1 MTLPIAERVS
11 LEAILSHY
19 CEQVPLRVRDKL
31 RMSFRIEGNVVTLF
45 EQRVSFQ
52 DRSRWIDID
61 VARFHY
67 YKTRD
72 RWVLYWRDSKRRR
85 GWHLYDRIKPNRSIE
100 PLLAEVDKDPTG
112 IFWG

>member
-1 MTLPIAERVS
+1 MFDPTIQN
-11 LEAILSHY
+11 HY
-19 CEQVPLRVRDKL
+19 CEKRVPLHVREKVRL
-31 RMSFRIEGNVVTLF
+31 TFRIEGNVVTLF

-67 YKTRD
+67 YKTRHQ
-72 RWVLYWRDSKRRR
+72 WVLYWRDSKRRQA
-85 GWHLYDRIKPNRSIE
+85 WHAYDHIKPNRSIE
-100 PLLAEVDKDPTG
+100 PLLAEVDKDPSG